1 MQSGAADAWWM
12 IVYRVPRLPNGTAP
26 KTRAHRRGT
35 SIRRKLLA
43 VSKYREQGGESRN
56 LCGPR
61 LRHPWQQLGSG
72 PGGCWWEQGHSFKL
86 CCVYRQL
93 RRQDHMT
100 RTA

>member
-1 MQSGAADAWWM
+1 MFCMQSGAADAWWM

-56 LCGPR
+56 LCGP
-61 LRHPWQQLGSG
+61 PSKAPMAAAWQWTWGLLVG
-72 PGGCWWEQGHSFKL
+72 
-86 CCVYRQL
+86 
-93 RRQDHMT
+93 T
-100 RTA
+100 RSLL